1 MVKLQHEK
9 EQEWR
14 FRSRDEWEVRER
26 SRKSNKH
33 PIEDRKL
40 GCLNQVLKRE
50 SEQTRDLVSLFS
62 EMGEEGKSSRS

>member
-1 MVKLQHEK
+1 MREK
-9 EQEWR
+9 Q
-14 FRSRDEWEVRER
+14 
-26 SRKSNKH
+26 KSNKH